1 MSVGVFVQVPVPVE
15 GQGRARRSTAGSSFE
30 VEVARRQARL
40 PEVVEPI
47 AFEVAAPAPAQQI
60 TLQITPP
67 PTNPVAF
74 PSSARQGRPTAAA
87 PIRTAP
93 GRRW

>member
-1 MSVGVFVQVPVPVE
+1 
-15 GQGRARRSTAGSSFE
+15 
-30 VEVARRQARL
+30 
-40 PEVVEPI
+40 VEPI
-47 AFEVAAPAPAQQI
+47 AFEVAAPAPAPAQQI

-74 PSSARQGRPTAAA
+74 PNPARQGRPTAAA